1 MLRRRFFPS
10 FTAVMF
16 SGGTRSVTIIPV
28 KMPALSPTMES
39 GKIAEWTAKIGDAIA
54 PGDQYCMV
62 QTDKAAV
69 SFTNAANDGF
79 LARVLVPEGDMA
91 TVGVPICLLVDDKAD
106 VNAPEVKAWAP
117 AGAPAAAAATPS
129 AAAPGPVA
137 SAAAASAVS
146 ATGGRVFASPIAKVA
161 AKELGVDLSKVQGTG
176 GAVGRVTKADVVAA
190 HKSGTA
196 APATV
201 AAPAPAPA
209 AAPTP
214 VATAAAVAPSAPT
227 ASAAYIDVP
236 VTQMRRVIAKRLTQS
251 KNIEVPHYY
260 VTQDCRADNM
270 MQTIKHLN
278 AKGAGKFKISV
289 NDFLIKAIARANTI
303 VPACNSSWQGDFIR
317 QYEGVDVSV
326 AVAIPTG
333 LITPIVKNAHIKGLA
348 EISME
353 VKELAKKAKEG
364 TLQPADFIGGT
375 VSISNL
381 GGSGIPNFTAIIN
394 PPQAMILAVGAVQ
407 PRPEI
412 RKNEETQ
419 EYEMTGKVEQM
430 ITCTASFDH
439 RVVDG
444 AVGAE
449 WFKHFKDTVENPL
462 SLLL

>member
-1 MLRRRFFPS
+1 
-10 FTAVMF
+10 
-16 SGGTRSVTIIPV
+16 
-28 KMPALSPTMES
+28 
-39 GKIAEWTAKIGDAIA
+39 
-54 PGDQYCMV
+54 
-62 QTDKAAV
+62 
-69 SFTNAANDGF
+69 
-79 LARVLVPEGDMA
+79 
-91 TVGVPICLLVDDKAD
+91 
-106 VNAPEVKAWAP
+106 
-117 AGAPAAAAATPS
+117 
-129 AAAPGPVA
+129 
-137 SAAAASAVS
+137 
-146 ATGGRVFASPIAKVA
+146 
-161 AKELGVDLSKVQGTG
+161 
-176 GAVGRVTKADVVAA
+176 VTKADVVAA

>member
-1 MLRRRFFPS
+1 MSS
-10 FTAVMF
+10 FASMA
-16 SGGTRSVTIIPV
+16 SLRSVTIIPV
-28 KMPALSPTMES
+28 RMPALSPTMES
-39 GKIAEWTAKIGDAIA
+39 GRIAEWSAKIGDQIG

-69 SFTNAANDGF
+69 AFTNAANDGF
-79 LARVLVPEGDMA
+79 LARVLIQEGEVA

-117 AGAPAAAAATPS
+117 AAAAATPAAAAAAAPAPAATPS
-129 AAAPGPVA
+129 AAAAGAASSGRVLASPVA
-137 SAAAASAVS
+137 
-146 ATGGRVFASPIAKVA
+146 KVTA
-161 AKELGVDLSKVQGTG
+161 RELGVELSKVQGTG
-176 GAVGRVTKADVVAA
+176 GSVGRVTKADVVAA
-190 HKSGTA
+190 HKSGSATPAPVAAPAAAAQPAAATA
-196 APATV
+196 APA
-201 AAPAPAPA
+201 AASQSV
-209 AAPTP
+209 PT
-214 VATAAAVAPSAPT
+214 ATAAF
-227 ASAAYIDVP
+227 IDIP

-260 VTQDCRADNM
+260 VSCECRADNM
-270 MQTIKHLN
+270 LQTIKHLN

-289 NDFLIKAIARANTI
+289 NDFLIKAIARANLI
-303 VPACNSSWQGDFIR
+303 VPACNSSWQGDYIR
-317 QYEGVDVSV
+317 QYSGVDVSV

-333 LITPIVKNAHIKGLA
+333 LITPIIKNAHIKGLA
-348 EISME
+348 EISIE

-364 TLQPADFIGGT
+364 TLQPHEFIGGT

-381 GGSGIPNFTAIIN
+381 GGSGVPNFTAIIN
-394 PPQAMILAVGAVQ
+394 PPQAMILAVGAAL

-412 RKNEETQ
+412 RKNEATS
-419 EYEMTGKVEQM
+419 EYEMTGKVEQVFNA
-430 ITCTASFDH
+430 TASFDH